1 MTKIVN
7 SPDKYLSL
15 GIDAVRTGRRLE
27 ARRYFDFALKQSPN
41 HIPTLLWLAFVAPTV
56 QQSQAILEQVL
67 VLDPDNERAKAGL
80 AWAEQQLSDRTP
92 PEPQTTIPASLSTT
106 HQKGA
111 VQKTAGNFQVSYS
124 TAGRGRVKA
133 HHQDDT
139 LIVTDNIR
147 PGTVKGGRMQRAR
160 GRGLNPLLAVSII
173 LGAAAM
179 IAGGIW
185 LWAFVPPETLAAWL
199 PATTKIE
206 TSLQSGVSSAP
217 VQTDSDSQAVT
228 VKAQAED
235 RVVPP
240 QGDTT
245 VQSLV
250 AQKTD
255 VVPAEQEPADEF
267 NPDPQT
273 ANDVASVAAQGVS
286 EPDPGSSV
294 GTAFPE
300 LFIEPVNDVAAA
312 PLELIGP
319 VGEAVNG
326 YKLNEPVDEGE
337 LAHIPAHPGEKWIE
351 VDVTRQTVT
360 AWEGNV
366 PVLSFLVSTGLP
378 NTPTVFGNFNIYWK
392 LESTLMSGPGY
403 YLPDVPYTMYFFGG
417 YGLHG
422 TYWHDNFG
430 EPMSHG
436 CVNLRNEH
444 AKQLFDWADP
454 VIPPGQTQVTSSA
467 SNPGTLVVVHD

>member
-1 MTKIVN
+1 MTKTVN

-15 GIDAVRTGRRLE
+15 GIDAARAGRLSE
-27 ARRYFDFALKQSPN
+27 ARRYFNFALKQSPN

-56 QQSQAILEQVL
+56 QQSRTILERVL
-67 VLDPDNERAKAGL
+67 ALDPDNERARAGL
-80 AWAEQQLSDRTP
+80 TWADQQLSNRTP
-92 PEPQTTIPASLSTT
+92 PEPRTTVPTGLSPT
-106 HQKGA
+106 HKKDDAQIM
-111 VQKTAGNFQVSYS
+111 AGDSQVSRS
-124 TAGRGRVKA
+124 AVGRRRFEA
-133 HHQDDT
+133 RPQDES
-139 LIVTDNIR
+139 LKVTDNLR
-147 PGTVKGGRMQRAR
+147 QGTVKRSQVQPVRR
-160 GRGLNPLLAVSII
+160 RSLNSLLTVSII
-173 LGAAAM
+173 LGAVAM

-199 PATTKIE
+199 PAATRIE
-206 TSLQSGVSSAP
+206 ASLQPESSSVP
-217 VQTDSDSQAVT
+217 VQAGGNSQAVA
-228 VKAQAED
+228 VKTQAES
-235 RVVPP
+235 RAVSS
-240 QGDTT
+240 QENTGA
-245 VQSLV
+245 QSLL
-250 AQKTD
+250 AQKMD
-255 VVPAEQEPADEF
+255 VVSVDQELVDEVS
-267 NPDPQT
+267 PGPLHE
-273 ANDVASVAAQGVS
+273 NDAASVAAQGVS
-286 EPDPGSSV
+286 NPGLGSSL

-300 LFIEPVNDVAAA
+300 LVIEPVNEVAAT

-326 YKLNEPVDEGE
+326 YKLNEPVDEGK
-337 LAHIPAHPGEKWIE
+337 LAHIPAFPGEKWIE

-366 PVLSFLVSTGLP
+366 PILSFLVSTGLS
-378 NTPTVFGNFNIYWK
+378 NTPTVLGKFNIYWK

-422 TYWHDNFG
+422 TYWHENFG

-444 AKQLFDWADP
+444 AKQLFEWADP